1 MVDPIRRARLLHSGL
16 FVALAAAV
24 LFLRMLPLTA
34 LPARWPGPDLILC
47 LTLVWVLR
55 RPDYVPALL
64 IALVVLV
71 EDMLAMRPPGLWPL
85 IVLTATEFLRSRE
98 AVLRDLPFALE
109 WLMAG
114 ALIVAM
120 VLVNH
125 AVLSLFVV
133 PQGGVGPELIR
144 ALATMA
150 AYPLVVV
157 ASLRAFGLRKVAPG
171 EVDAL
176 GHRL

>member
-1 MVDPIRRARLLHSGL
+1 MVDPIRRARFLHAAL
-16 FVALAAAV
+16 FVALAATV
-24 LFLRMLPLTA
+24 LFVRMLPLSA
-34 LPARWPGPDLILC
+34 MPARWPGPDLILC

-55 RPDYVPALL
+55 RPDYVPALM
-64 IALVVLV
+64 IALVFLV
-71 EDMLAMRPPGLWPL
+71 EDLLTMRPPGLWPL
-85 IVLTATEFLRSRE
+85 IVLGATEFLRSRE
-98 AVLRDLPFALE
+98 AVLRDLPFGLE
-109 WLMAG
+109 WLLTG

-125 AVLSLFVV
+125 AVLALFVV
-133 PQGGVGPELIR
+133 PQGGAGPALVR

-150 AYPLVVV
+150 AYPVVV
-157 ASLRAFGLRKVAPG
+157 FASLQAFGLRKAAPG